1 VEAYVLSARPLSS
14 DETTI
19 TLNGARSA
27 CVPLPPWTAVE
38 GGFTRIIHM
47 NQSDACNFLL
57 ASSIVLTLM
66 TRVIP
71 LSSAPPVLGAVEGR
85 VTFAGAPPPA
95 VMAEEGSQPVLYVD
109 DSGGLRYVVVF
120 LPDAR
125 PDHVST
131 GTVAT
136 MQQRH
141 FIFEPQVL
149 AVRAGQTVRF
159 TNDDP
164 ANHNVRS
171 QDANPLNRFSVSTAA
186 GAVGSAT
193 HRFVATPPDRPIAL
207 SCDIH
212 SWMTAWV
219 YVFDHRQFAVTDAAG
234 RFRIDNIPPGHY
246 RLSLRQPAGRL
257 QREVA
262 VDVTRGGTTR
272 IDVQFN
278 AADLGMPS
286 R

>member
-1 VEAYVLSARPLSS
+1 
-14 DETTI
+14 
-19 TLNGARSA
+19 
-27 CVPLPPWTAVE
+27 
-38 GGFTRIIHM
+38 M
-47 NQSDACNFLL
+47 NQSDVPRVLL
-57 ASSIVLTLM
+57 ASTIVLTLI
-66 TRVIP
+66 TLVIP

-85 VTFAGAPPPA
+85 VTFAGTPPPA
-95 VMAEEGSQPVLYVD
+95 VMAEEGPQPVLYVD

-149 AVRAGQTVRF
+149 AVGAGQTVRF

-171 QDANPLNRFSVSTAA
+171 RDPNPLNRFSVSTAA
-186 GAVGSAT
+186 GPVGSAT
-193 HRFVATPPDRPIAL
+193 HRFVATPPDRPIEL

-212 SWMTAWV
+212 SWMVAWV
-219 YVFDHRQFAVTDAAG
+219 YVFDHRQFAVTDAGG
-234 RFRIDNIPPGHY
+234 RFRIDDIPPGHY
-246 RLSLRQPAGRL
+246 RLSVGQPAGRL
-257 QREVA
+257 QRELV
-262 VDVTRGGTTR
+262 VDVTAGRTTR
-272 IDVQFN
+272 IDVGFN
-278 AADLGMPS
+278 AADVGMPS

>member
-1 VEAYVLSARPLSS
+1 M
-14 DETTI
+14 
-19 TLNGARSA
+19 NRSE
-27 CVPLPPWTAVE
+27 V
-38 GGFTRIIHM
+38 RK
-47 NQSDACNFLL
+47 FLL
-57 ASSIVLTLM
+57 ASTIVLTLI

-71 LSSAPPVLGAVEGR
+71 LTSAPPALGAIEGR

-125 PDHVST
+125 PDRVSS
-131 GTVAT
+131 GTPAT

-171 QDANPLNRFSVSTAA
+171 QDPNPLNRFSVSTAA

-193 HRFVATPPDRPIAL
+193 HRFAATSPDRPIAL

-219 YVFDHRQFAVTDAAG
+219 YVFDHRQFAVTDAGG

-246 RLSLRQPAGRL
+246 RLSVRQPAGRL
-257 QREVA
+257 RRELA
-262 VDVTRGGTTR
+262 ADVTAGRTTR
-272 IDVQFN
+272 IEVGFN